1 MIKVLFGLLIVVVD
15 TKNEEAVNLANDLY
29 DKLNS
34 ENISVILDDRN
45 ERCGV
50 KFNDLDLIGIPFR
63 ITIGKSIKDGK
74 VELKKRCESDFTLV
88 EIDNVIDEIK
98 RLIQYN

>member
-1 MIKVLFGLLIVVVD
+1 MQGILLTQHDGWLLGPIA
-15 TKNEEAVNLANDLY
+15 KILGFIM
-29 DKLNS
+29 
-34 ENISVILDDRN
+34 NII
-45 ERCGV
+45 
-50 KFNDLDLIGIPFR
+50 FNFLDLIGIPFR